1 MVAVLLM
8 TGHFSFFSFFCELY
22 LKDKSLFLTEF
33 LTNLLGELS
42 FPIFASFAKL
52 AQLWVCISSVDA
64 RGNTPV
70 GFHNN
75 HIIP

>member
-8 TGHFSFFSFFCELY
+8 MGHFSFFSFFCELC

-33 LTNLLGELS
+33 LIILLGELS
-42 FPIFASFAKL
+42 FPTFASFAEL

-64 RGNTPV
+64 CGSSPV
-70 GFHNN
+70 GLHNN
-75 HIIP
+75 RIIP